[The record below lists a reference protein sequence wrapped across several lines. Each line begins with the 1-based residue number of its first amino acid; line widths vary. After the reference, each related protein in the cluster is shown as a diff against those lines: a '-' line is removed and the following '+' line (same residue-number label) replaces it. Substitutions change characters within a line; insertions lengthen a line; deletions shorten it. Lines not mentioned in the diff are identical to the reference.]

1 MAYAVDFAG
10 SNFTFKAPEGRDDVS
25 DLHTF
30 RQRGG
35 PCNVSCWQLTPDEIA
50 EVNRTG
56 RIFLSV
62 MSGLTFFPVFVGSEA
77 RVRSVVVDYGPV
89 WERG

>member
-1 MAYAVDFAG
+1 M
-10 SNFTFKAPEGRDDVS
+10 SWAPTDAAAATTVA
-25 DLHTF
+25 
-30 RQRGG
+30 
-35 PCNVSCWQLTPDEIA
+35 TPDEIA

-62 MSGLTFFPVFVGSEA
+62 MSGAVFYPVFLGSEGQ
-77 RVRSVVVDYGPV
+77 VRSVVVDYGPV